1 MRGVNRWL
9 ERIAD
14 KRTEDNLFYFCILLE
29 YIARKTANRRSDVI
43 RYFDRNDVRREMC
56 LAEINRELTFDQVAA
71 ALIADYRIARGE
83 FDTIRECRYTIPS
96 VISIGRLYQ
105 QLVLDVCE
113 DENYG
118 QAVIDVFSSFISDE
132 IADFNSDIFYRNPDY
147 LKQSYLEGRLLE

>member
-1 MRGVNRWL
+1 
-9 ERIAD
+9 
-14 KRTEDNLFYFCILLE
+14 
-29 YIARKTANRRSDVI
+29 
-43 RYFDRNDVRREMC
+43 MC

-83 FDTIRECRYTIPS
+83 FDTIRECSYTIPS

-132 IADFNSDIFYRNPDY
+132 IADFNSDIYYRNPDY